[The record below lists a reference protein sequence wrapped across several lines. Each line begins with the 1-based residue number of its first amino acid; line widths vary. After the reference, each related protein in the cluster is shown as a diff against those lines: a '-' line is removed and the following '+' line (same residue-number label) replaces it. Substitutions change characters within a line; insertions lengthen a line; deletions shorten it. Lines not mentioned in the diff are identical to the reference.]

1 MTLRNDTVALRHMRD
16 YAAQAT
22 AIGRAHSR
30 NDLDADFLF
39 GMGIAKLVEV
49 IGEAANRVSPAI
61 QDAHP
66 HIPWKQI
73 VGTRNRLVHGYDEI
87 DFDILW
93 RIVSVELPP
102 LVEQLEA
109 ILADELK
116 SGS

>member
-22 AIGRAHSR
+22 AISRAHSR
-30 NDLDADFLF
+30 NDFDADFLLA
-39 GMGIAKLVEV
+39 MGVAKLVEV

-73 VGTRNRLVHGYDEI
+73 VGTRNRLVHGYDDI